1 MSILRKSR
9 KKQHSE
15 DGRKLTE
22 LNITSAKGFIFFR
35 YEKESQWNMKPF
47 YMDIEKQSIFVK
59 SCFDDKKKK
68 KSTLY
73 HLQSFEDKL
82 FCFSLC
88 NSEKDEWKK
97 SDVPFFSVK
106 RFSVR
111 IIVKLLI
118 FYKCPFFLLLL
129 ISSTVPLFLFHP
141 LLF

>member
-35 YEKESQWNMKPF
+35 YEKESQWTIWILRNNLFSLKIVLMTKR
-47 YMDIEKQSIFVK
+47 
-59 SCFDDKKKK
+59 K